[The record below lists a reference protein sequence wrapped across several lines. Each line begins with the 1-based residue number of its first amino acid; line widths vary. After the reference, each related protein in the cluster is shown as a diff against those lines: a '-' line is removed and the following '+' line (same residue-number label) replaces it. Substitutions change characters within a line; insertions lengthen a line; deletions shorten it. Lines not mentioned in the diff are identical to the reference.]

1 VTGVTQPGAPAP
13 VFTDI
18 TTVSLA
24 LAAGGIGVE
33 LANNET
39 RALAPGSYGNLVT
52 HLEAT
57 LELSSGHYRFESW
70 DIDRETRIRL
80 DLAGGPIIIDVAGQ
94 VEIDDRV
101 RMEVTSAVGGA
112 EDVLVEFGIADE
124 VELGD
129 GGRYLGTFL
138 APRAELHLGRGAFLE
153 GALYGRRVT
162 VDDRAELVQNPALDV
177 FISLFLP

>member
-1 VTGVTQPGAPAP
+1 
-13 VFTDI
+13 
-18 TTVSLA
+18 
-24 LAAGGIGVE
+24 
-33 LANNET
+33 
-39 RALAPGSYGNLVT
+39 VT